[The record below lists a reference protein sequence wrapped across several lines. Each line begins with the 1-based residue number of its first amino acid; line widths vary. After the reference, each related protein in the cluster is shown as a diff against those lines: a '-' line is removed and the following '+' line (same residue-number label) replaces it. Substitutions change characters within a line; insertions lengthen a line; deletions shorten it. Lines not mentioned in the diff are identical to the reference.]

1 MSAAKTRAW
10 AAHYTRS
17 DIAHVE
23 AINAELAK
31 RGKQKSWLAS
41 ICAVPRQTMYVVLAG
56 TYRRRPA
63 DVIAKLEAALGIA
76 APAEAE
82 PEPEI
87 MLATS
92 AEDIEPELDC
102 QILDAL
108 ARHSK
113 RNPLARKTLIESID
127 GKRRDVVDALDALI
141 AARRVCD
148 VTITRRGERPI
159 VYCYPAGKVDN
170 AFSFRVAKPKA
181 RGAEQRP

>member
-10 AAHYTRS
+10 AARYTRS
-17 DIAHVE
+17 DIARVG
-23 AINAELAK
+23 AIEAELAT
-31 RGKQKSWLAS
+31 RGKLKIWLTS
-41 ICAVPRQTMYVVLAG
+41 ICAVPRKTMYSVMAG
-56 TYRRRPA
+56 TYTGRPA
-63 DVIAKLEAALGIA
+63 AVIAKLEAALGIA

-87 MLATS
+87 APAA
-92 AEDIEPELDC
+92 AEPDIEPELDC
-102 QILDAL
+102 KILNAL

-113 RNPLARKTLIESID
+113 RNPLARKTLVDSID

-148 VTITRRGERPI
+148 VTITRRGERPT

-170 AFSFRVAKPKA
+170 TFSFRVAKPKA
-181 RGAEQRP
+181 RAEPRP

>member
-1 MSAAKTRAW
+1 MSAAKTCAW
-10 AAHYTRS
+10 AARYTRS
-17 DIAHVE
+17 DIARVG
-23 AINAELAK
+23 AIEAELAT
-31 RGKQKSWLAS
+31 RGKLKIWLTS
-41 ICAVPRQTMYVVLAG
+41 ICAVPRKTMYSVLAG
-56 TYRRRPA
+56 TYTGRPA
-63 DVIAKLEAALGIA
+63 AVIAKLEAALGIA

-87 MLATS
+87 APAA
-92 AEDIEPELDC
+92 AEPDIEPELDC